1 MFQYAENA
9 IELSQKRKFET
20 KDIAKRIGVIS
31 PDRIH
36 IRNYLVDSPITAFN
50 PAMVI
55 KGDIVYLF
63 PRAILGYFMYVS
75 AILKME
81 IPVEDL
87 SEDVMNFSDYSAEI
101 VVYPSIRY
109 DLWGTEDPRVVEI
122 DGRVFMVYV
131 GRGINYFNPSIRYER
146 TLPIVAEAVDKR
158 LNKWEKKAV
167 LVLDK
172 RFRKILISD
181 KDAFIIRSSTGDV
194 LLFHR
199 PHMMDERYYLTVSII
214 SRDDFLDMSFE
225 KNPVEIEVKDT
236 KIMLEPQGFEI
247 KLGWAAPPIEIE
259 RDTYLILIHGIDNE
273 IEGYRVF
280 AAMIKYDKDTG
291 PRPIAVTP
299 HYIMEP
305 KALYEI
311 FGDRPYVVFPCGNA
325 VVDDKLI
332 IAYGAAD
339 YAIGFAEIPMDVLMS
354 ELDKTTIE

>member
-9 IELSQKRKFET
+9 VDLSQKRKFET
-20 KDIAKRIGVIS
+20 KDLAKRIGVIS

-36 IRNYLVDSPITAFN
+36 IRNYLIDSPITAFN

-109 DLWGTEDPRVVEI
+109 DLWGTEDPRAIEI
-122 DGRVFMVYV
+122 NGRVFMVYV

-167 LVLDK
+167 LVLDQ
-172 RFRKILISD
+172 RFRRILISD
-181 KDAFIIRSSTGDV
+181 KDAFIVKTSESDV

-199 PHMMDERYYLTVSII
+199 PHMMDERYYLTVSTV
-214 SRDDFLDMSFE
+214 SKKDFLETEFDS
-225 KNPVEIEVKDT
+225 KPAEIEVKNT
-236 KIMLEPQGFEI
+236 RIILEPQDFEV

-259 RDTYLILIHGIDNE
+259 RDTYLALVHGIDRE
-273 IEGYRVF
+273 IEAYRVF
-280 AAMIKYDKDTG
+280 AAIIKYEKDVG
-291 PRPIAVTP
+291 ARPIAVTP
-299 HYIMEP
+299 YYIMEP
-305 KALYEI
+305 KMLYEI

-325 VVDDKLI
+325 VIDDKLI
-332 IAYGAAD
+332 VAYGAAD
-339 YAIGFAEIPMDVLMS
+339 YAIGFAEIPMDVLIS
-354 ELDKTTIE
+354 ELDKMMID